1 VQKGSRYLQQEKGS
15 TFIGI
20 GSTKD
25 VMSPQDVQ
33 KKIEEK
39 MPGSKAHVQDLT
51 GTADH
56 YQVVVISSLFEG
68 KSMIDQHRMVKSVFD
83 KDIASGEVHA
93 LSLKTFTPTEWEK
106 KGGGKNV

>member
-1 VQKGSRYLQQEKGS
+1 MTPK
-15 TFIGI
+15 
-20 GSTKD
+20 
-25 VMSPQDVQ
+25 DVQ

-39 MPGSKAHVQDLT
+39 MPGAQALVQDLT

-56 YQVVVISSLFEG
+56 YQVVVISDLFEG

-93 LSLKTFTPTEWEK
+93 LTLKTFTTKEWEK
-106 KGGGKNV
+106 KGNGRNG